1 MSGGDRE
8 IQLNKARDLRDTVEN
23 CEEQI
28 EVIEN
33 EIAECDVDL
42 RALHQQFKEIQD
54 KIKECEAFKAARI
67 VIRDQVEERLESVQV
82 KYLKLLEATPC
93 LLGVLKRK

>member
-8 IQLNKARDLRDTVEN
+8 IQLNKARDLRDTVET
-23 CEEQI
+23 CEEQV
-28 EVIEN
+28 EVIDN

-42 RALHQQFKEIQD
+42 RALHQQLKEIRDKIQECEQFKE
-54 KIKECEAFKAARI
+54 ARLNT
-67 VIRDQVEERLESVQV
+67 RAQVENTLEKAQVQ
-82 KYLKLLEATPC
+82 YLKMLEATPC